1 MQEVWHLSNIVVF
14 VDEVQERVGDTKLDF
29 LSHHLIP
36 LDFRVVAD
44 NIHQS
49 VHAGKVG
56 LNTLNHH
63 REDLILDPSIFG
75 VRFVSQSG
83 IEFKV
88 LLGVHLR
95 HLVSFFFKDI
105 GSEQLFDEFLLHGA
119 LLTVNLLLVVPNH
132 LESLGRVKLTDIN
145 LVEKLFF
152 YGFTFLALFEVAKDQ
167 ESSTLLLITQLILAD
182 GFHEEFIQVLSTLST
197 DRSEVLNNL
206 VVQSKLF
213 RFQNLLDDLN
223 NNGNFTAIFSCNLD
237 KLYLHNRCLEF
248 IGSLRVLKL
257 FSKQL
262 EYILLIT

>member
-1 MQEVWHLSNIVVF
+1 MF
-14 VDEVQERVGDTKLDF
+14 
-29 LSHHLIP
+29 
-36 LDFRVVAD
+36 
-44 NIHQS
+44 
-49 VHAGKVG
+49 
-56 LNTLNHH
+56 
-63 REDLILDPSIFG
+63 
-75 VRFVSQSG
+75 
-83 IEFKV
+83 
-88 LLGVHLR
+88 GVHLC

-132 LESLGRVKLTDIN
+132 LDSLCRVKLTDIN

-152 YGFTFLALFEVAKDQ
+152 YGFTFLALFEVTKDQ
-167 ESSTLLLITQLILAD
+167 EGSTFLRSTQLMLAD

-197 DRSEVLNNL
+197 NRSEILNNL

-223 NNGNFTAIFSCNLD
+223 NHGKFTAMFPCNLD
-237 KLYLHNRCLEF
+237 KLYLHNRCLEI

-262 EYILLIT
+262 EYILLFTLEDLKIGLL